1 MKNKYGTTEKIEE
14 YHPNGKKSY
23 YYYNTLDNKY
33 GFNAVGEYIYNED
46 GEMITQRGTNYITNY
61 WNTID
66 EFGNKFSHS
75 FSYPRNLKTKHDEL
89 QNTTTA
95 ARSR

>member
-23 YYYNTLDNKY
+23 YYCNTLDDE
-33 GFNAVGEYIYNED
+33 GFGWKAVQEYEFNQD
-46 GEMITQRGTNYITNY
+46 GEMIIQRGQYSITNY
-61 WNTID
+61 WNTTD

-89 QNTTTA
+89 QDKTPTN
-95 ARSR
+95 